1 MPEPLPDIVVPEA
14 NTIAWSVVRDR
25 VGDFVVKV
33 TPEFTR
39 VHRDWQLRFDPLLT
53 MAQVAM
59 IEGDQVGQVHGY
71 VIGVRAAPVDK
82 GDDGKQPPVIG
93 GTEFDYWL
101 ELDVWGFLDVQLG
114 AQKALEDEF
123 CAIARTI
130 FDRRN
135 KKLALPA
142 DLSPFVKEVT
152 PLEATL
158 LDVVNFSEGHDAHF
172 ITGQMRVRI
181 VENF

>member
-1 MPEPLPDIVVPEA
+1 MPDIVVPVA

-25 VGDFVVKV
+25 VGDFIAKV
-33 TPEFTR
+33 TPQFTR
-39 VHRDWQLRFDPLLT
+39 VHREWSLRFDPLAT
-53 MAQVAM
+53 MAQVTVL
-59 IEGDQVGQVHGY
+59 EGDNVGHVHGWL
-71 VIGVRAAPVDK
+71 VGVGRAPVDK
-82 GDDGKQPPVIG
+82 GDGGTQPPVIG
-93 GTEFDYWL
+93 GTQFDWWL
-101 ELDVWGFLDVQLG
+101 ELDVWGFLGVELG

-130 FDRRN
+130 FFKQN

-142 DLSPFVKEVT
+142 DLSPFVAEVT
-152 PLEATL
+152 PLDMTG